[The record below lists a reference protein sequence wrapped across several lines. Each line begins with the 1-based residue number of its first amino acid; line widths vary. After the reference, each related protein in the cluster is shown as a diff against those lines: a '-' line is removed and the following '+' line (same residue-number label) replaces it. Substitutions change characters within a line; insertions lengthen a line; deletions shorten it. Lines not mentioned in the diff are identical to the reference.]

1 MTDNS
6 ILKLDLNLKRDRRI
20 YWITTIIST
29 AMVVVPAF
37 FYFTNDYLINVMRNR
52 LGFPDYFR
60 VELAIG
66 KYIGALIMLIPAVP
80 KMFKEWV
87 YVAFGI
93 TLLSGSLAHGIVD
106 GFAKGAAPLIPFA
119 ILCVSY
125 YYFKKLNF
133 EK

>member
-1 MTDNS
+1 MKTDR
-6 ILKLDLNLKRDRRI
+6 II
-20 YWITTIIST
+20 YWATTIIAT

-37 FYFTNDYLINVMRNR
+37 FYFSPYMITAIRS

-60 VELAIG
+60 IELAIG
-66 KYIGALIMLIPAVP
+66 KFIGALIICIPVVP

-93 TLLSGSLAHGIVD
+93 TLLSGSLAHAVVD
-106 GFAKGAAPLIPFA
+106 GWVKGAAPLIPFA

-125 YYFKKLNF
+125 YYFRKLNSMPLG
-133 EK
+133 